1 MLSKVQNAT
10 REIPVST
17 VSQITSQ
24 PNVPNAE
31 ERMLL
36 RRALAGKYDVVR
48 QLGRGG
54 MGSVYLARDLRS
66 GRPVAIKILTPEHS
80 DNVEL
85 RERFR
90 REALITARLSHPN
103 IVPLIEHGETAG
115 GVLYFVM
122 GYVNGESLAA
132 RVQRLGRLWP
142 NETRRLLGELADALD
157 YAHRQGVVHCD
168 LKLANVLIDSATG
181 RAVLADFGL
190 AQLVDAGEPAA
201 ASESGLAF
209 GTPHYMA
216 PEQAAGE
223 QTVDGRTDLYA
234 LGIVA
239 YEMLSGRPPFDGRS
253 FREIAAQHVMQEPP
267 PLADRAP
274 QASPEVVEVIARCL
288 AKDPAERW
296 PSGRTFRAALEAT
309 ALGDGSLHGRIARMR
324 RDVRR
329 GVTRLVGQIA
339 VQALVAL
346 GLGVAALAALV
357 SHS

>member
-1 MLSKVQNAT
+1 M
-10 REIPVST
+10 IPVT
-17 VSQITSQ
+17 QITNHTDG
-24 PNVPNAE
+24 PTAD
-31 ERMLL
+31 ERLLL

-48 QLGRGG
+48 LIGRGG
-54 MGSVYLARDLRS
+54 MGSVYLARDLRL
-66 GRPVAIKILTPEHS
+66 GRPVAIKVLKPELS
-80 DNVEL
+80 ESEEQ

-90 REALITARLSHPN
+90 REARITARLDHPN
-103 IVPLIEHGETAG
+103 IVPLYEHGETADG
-115 GVLYFVM
+115 ILYFVM
-122 GYVNGESLAA
+122 GYVQGESLAA

-157 YAHRQGVVHCD
+157 YSHRQGVVHCD
-168 LKLANVLIDSATG
+168 LKLANVLIDGATG

-190 AQLVDAGEPAA
+190 AQVVDKRPDVEVAIPTSAE
-201 ASESGLAF
+201 GLAF

-223 QTVDGRTDLYA
+223 QHLDARTDLYA

-253 FREIAAQHVMQEPP
+253 FREIAAQHATQEPP

-296 PSGRTFRAALEAT
+296 PSGGAFRAALEAT
-309 ALGDGSLHGRIARMR
+309 FEERPLKR
-324 RDVRR
+324 RFQDVRR
-329 GVTRLVGQIA
+329 SVTRIVGSIA
-339 VQALVAL
+339 V
-346 GLGVAALAALV
+346 GLGAVVVGWAMK
-357 SHS
+357 

>member
-1 MLSKVQNAT
+1 MS
-10 REIPVST
+10 PVT
-17 VSQITSQ
+17 QITNPSDF
-24 PNVPNAE
+24 PTAD
-31 ERMLL
+31 ERLLL

-48 QLGRGG
+48 LIGRGG
-54 MGSVYLARDLRS
+54 MGSVYLARDLRL
-66 GRPVAIKILTPEHS
+66 GRPVAIKVLKPELS
-80 DNVEL
+80 ESEEQ

-90 REALITARLSHPN
+90 REAQITARLDHPN
-103 IVPLIEHGETAG
+103 IVPLYEHGETADG
-115 GVLYFVM
+115 IPYFVM
-122 GYVNGESLAA
+122 GYVQGESLAA

-157 YAHRQGVVHCD
+157 YSHRQGVVHCD
-168 LKLANVLIDSATG
+168 LKLANVLIDGATG

-190 AQLVDAGEPAA
+190 AQVVDKRPDVEVAIPTSAE
-201 ASESGLAF
+201 GLAF

-223 QTVDGRTDLYA
+223 QRLDARTDLYA

-253 FREIAAQHVMQEPP
+253 FREIAAQHATQEPP

-296 PSGRTFRAALEAT
+296 PSGGAFRAALEAT
-309 ALGDGSLHGRIARMR
+309 LEERPLKR
-324 RDVRR
+324 RFQDVRR
-329 GVTRLVGQIA
+329 SVTRIVGSIA
-339 VQALVAL
+339 V
-346 GLGVAALAALV
+346 GVGAVVVGWAMK
-357 SHS
+357 